1 MRYTV
6 AFTPAATRQF
16 RKLPR
21 TVQAILRPA
30 INALADDPRPSGVKK
45 LTNADQGTYRVRE
58 GDYRIVYD
66 IEDDILLVLVVRVGH
81 RREVYR

>member
-1 MRYTV
+1 VRYTV
-6 AFTPAATRQF
+6 DFTPAAARQF

-21 TVQAILRPA
+21 NVQAVLRPA
-30 INALADDPRPSGVKK
+30 IDALAEEPRPPGVKK
-45 LTNADQGTYRVRE
+45 LTSTEQGTYRIRE